1 MANPDVFSQPTPTRR
16 DVSRTV
22 GRRIIAT
29 VRNDSPRAQSELSNH
44 DIPRG
49 SPMNSKTLIASLAL
63 VAGIA
68 AINPIVQAAEPQKTV
83 QPGVNNSRSLVKG
96 DRAPEVYQRSEKAV
110 KNWKAKGL
118 KAPTSDAQWVQIND
132 KYMMVLITSG
142 TIVDV
147 TPVER

>member
-1 MANPDVFSQPTPTRR
+1 
-16 DVSRTV
+16 
-22 GRRIIAT
+22 
-29 VRNDSPRAQSELSNH
+29 
-44 DIPRG
+44 
-49 SPMNSKTLIASLAL
+49 MNSKTLIASLAL

-68 AINPIVQAAEPQKTV
+68 AISPVTQADEPPQKTV

-96 DRAPEVYQRSEKAV
+96 DRAPDMYQRSEKAV

-118 KAPTSDAQWVQIND
+118 KAPASDAQWVQIND
-132 KYMMVLITSG
+132 KYMMVKITNG

>member
-1 MANPDVFSQPTPTRR
+1 
-16 DVSRTV
+16 
-22 GRRIIAT
+22 
-29 VRNDSPRAQSELSNH
+29 
-44 DIPRG
+44 
-49 SPMNSKTLIASLAL
+49 MNSKTLIASLAL

-68 AINPIVQAAEPQKTV
+68 TVSPIVQAAEPPQKTV

-96 DRAPEVYQRSEKAV
+96 DRAPDMYQRSEKAV

-118 KAPTSDAQWVQIND
+118 KAPSADAQWVQIND
-132 KYMMVLITSG
+132 KYMMVKITNG

>member
-1 MANPDVFSQPTPTRR
+1 
-16 DVSRTV
+16 
-22 GRRIIAT
+22 
-29 VRNDSPRAQSELSNH
+29 
-44 DIPRG
+44 
-49 SPMNSKTLIASLAL
+49 MNSKTLIASLAL
-63 VAGIA
+63 VAGIT
-68 AINPIVQAAEPQKTV
+68 AISPIVQAAETAQKTV
-83 QPGVNNSRSLVKG
+83 QPGANNSRSLVKG

-118 KAPTSDAQWVQIND
+118 KAPASDAQWVQIND